1 MVLMLVLCPLS
12 VPLLLGLPFL
22 VLDQV
27 QHHQV
32 SCDWRTAGHVTTVLI
47 ISDWSILCPTSGSM
61 CPPPKIIIVFDEKY
75 LIHSNINIQ
84 QYWREQDRKERCCA
98 SFNIVWIVSIIA
110 CSSVG
115 WCTFSC
121 TVSSSGSLLASG
133 RSLPLQTLLLLEVGA
148 LLATLQGAPGQWAIC
163 RIRIQLRVGRYLNNF
178 YWRLQA
184 ELSLSQNRW
193 SQSTTI
199 LTKDNGFLLRLAI

>member
-1 MVLMLVLCPLS
+1 MVLVLVLCPLS

-47 ISDWSILCPTSGSM
+47 SDWSSLCPASGSM

-115 WCTFSC
+115 
-121 TVSSSGSLLASG
+121 SGLVPFLLHSVQLRVPPGQWPLAASAHSPPPGG
-133 RSLPLQTLLLLEVGA
+133 RSLVSDTPGGAGSMGNLQN
-148 LLATLQGAPGQWAIC
+148 QK
-163 RIRIQLRVGRYLNNF
+163 
-178 YWRLQA
+178 
-184 ELSLSQNRW
+184 
-193 SQSTTI
+193 TI
-199 LTKDNGFLLRLAI
+199 EGW